1 MEKQNFTSER
11 VANFTCEPGK
21 QQTIYW
27 CAKTPGLGLRVT
39 SKGAKAYILESR
51 LHGKTVRITI
61 GSPDTWPLESY
72 FKQDKATGERV
83 EVRRGAKQEA
93 SRLKALTDQGI
104 DPRAEKAALRAA
116 HEAEQA
122 ATRRKVVTVG
132 DAWAVYLATRR
143 PKWSERHYYDH
154 TRLTDRGDREWKH
167 GKTIAAP
174 LAALLDERLSDLTR
188 ERIAAW
194 LEKEAKSRPTSAA
207 LSFRLLRA
215 FARWCEDYPAYRGLA
230 SLDAFSSRISREHVP
245 KPKSKDD
252 CLQREQLSA
261 WFASVRRISNPVI
274 SAYLQGLLIT
284 GARREE
290 LGSLRWDDVDFQWG
304 SMTIRDKVE
313 GERTIPLPPYLASLL
328 LDLKRRNDTP
338 PKVEKLHEMKAHG
351 EKWEPSPWVFSSPTS
366 ANGRL
371 AEPRNAHAKALELA
385 GLPHVSLHG
394 LRRSFGTLCEWVE
407 MPSGI
412 SAQIMGHK
420 PSALAEKHYRRR
432 PLDLLR
438 MWHTKI
444 EAWMLE
450 QAGIKFSPEATKPG
464 LHAVSAA

>member
-1 MEKQNFTSER
+1 MAKVNFTARR
-11 VANFTCEPGK
+11 VQEHTCPEGK
-21 QQTIYW
+21 AQSFLW
-27 CAKTPGLGLRVT
+27 DSASPGLGLRAT
-39 SKGAKAYILESR
+39 ANGAKAYIFQGKI
-51 LHGKTVRITI
+51 HGQTVRLTI
-61 GSPDTWPLESY
+61 GDPRSWSI
-72 FKQDKATGERV
+72 DKA
-83 EVRRGAKQEA
+83 QEEA
-93 SRLKALTDQGI
+93 RNLQTLIDAGK
-104 DPRAEKAALRAA
+104 DPREAKADARAA
-116 HEAEQA
+116 HEAKQA
-122 ATRRKVVTVG
+122 AARRKDVTLG
-132 DAWAVYLATRR
+132 DAWTAYIAARR
-143 PKWSERHYYDH
+143 GKWSERHYLDH
-154 TRLTDRGDREWKH
+154 VRLADRGDREWKR

-174 LAALLDERLSDLTR
+174 LAALLDDRLSDLTR
-188 ERIAAW
+188 DRIATW
-194 LEKEAKSRPTSAA
+194 LEKEAESRPTSAA

-215 FARWCEDYPAYRGLA
+215 FARWCEDQVAYKGLA

-245 KPKSKDD
+245 KAKTKDD
-252 CLQREQLSA
+252 CLQREQLPA
-261 WFASVRRISNPVI
+261 WFAAVRGISNPVI

-290 LGSLRWDDVDFQWG
+290 LGGLGWDDVDFQWG
-304 SMTIRDKVE
+304 SLTIRDKVE
-313 GERTIPLPPYLASLL
+313 GERTIPLTPYLASLL

-338 PKVEKLHEMKAHG
+338 PNVHKLREMKARG

-371 AEPRNAHAKALELA
+371 AEPRNAHAKALEIA

-438 MWHTKI
+438 AWHIKI
-444 EAWMLE
+444 EAWLLE
-450 QAGIKFSPEATKPG
+450 QAGIKFEQEKAKPG
-464 LHAVSAA
+464 LKVITAA